1 MNSETAQSA
10 FYIELK
16 QLSPHFLFEGGAGMA
31 GWTRPATEHMVRE
44 IAGACIGSQGKAST
58 ILQFIDEL
66 CGDVRGARY
75 HGQRS

>member
-1 MNSETAQSA
+1 
-10 FYIELK
+10 
-16 QLSPHFLFEGGAGMA
+16 MA

-66 CGDVRGARY
+66 CGDVRRGARY